1 MTEICRLYVLSAC
14 CWETKY
20 NSYVQFSAFHKVPV
34 HDVNNSK
41 LCLIML
47 TKIRVVPIVNFVFCL
62 TTVTYRPIMMTILS
76 CSVV

>member
-14 CWETKY
+14 CWETKS
-20 NSYVQFSAFHKVPV
+20 NSYVQFSAFHKVGSTN
-34 HDVNNSK
+34 VNNSTFF
-41 LCLIML
+41 LIML
-47 TKIRVVPIVNFVFCL
+47 TKIRVVPIVNCVFCL